1 MPNTNHS
8 IFPSLTTLLLPVLI
22 FLIPCSP
29 NKEQNEEGEGLLSS
43 FYPALQ
49 QLDAMFAYSF
59 QFGSLGFHEKEDL
72 ARL

>member
-1 MPNTNHS
+1 MPSRNHS

-22 FLIPCSP
+22 FLIPRSP
-29 NKEQNEEGEGLLSS
+29 NKKQNEEGEGLLSS

-49 QLDAMFAYSF
+49 QLDAVFAYSF